1 MYVYF
6 IARLE
11 QRRLQI
17 TAGEKKGQIWYF
29 FVLIDND

>member
-17 TAGEKKGQIWYF
+17 TAGEKKRSDLVF